1 MPHRHD
7 KYKHYFSR
15 TPPDIA
21 LTYEWKATFREL
33 RAFLSPA
40 NIRRHNRT
48 ALDPNPSLWHRLYL
62 MSFLWVFL
70 GPLALIPEDVD
81 ERTMFIDIMANDQ
94 NSIDMPREL
103 ASAQRQYEGA
113 RWHVIAATSSVLERA
128 WCLYEIAVR
137 RGAGGR
143 SQLVV
148 AGGEEGAGMAQL
160 EVCSVGA
167 WGLLKMIAARVVM
180 TFWLSIYIG
189 WAFLKVLWRIDIFKA
204 GGPGSAFASLKAVDK
219 EDDANFFSRMQTTV
233 PADKDV
239 IQSKA
244 LEVFGSEI
252 AFDATVM
259 SATVRYGGGRL
270 ELGLLLW
277 LEAGLALAMLPAH
290 AASAALSLVAAGG
303 WALGHLCLRLGG
315 RRLYTVPEDDDFIT
329 KSGMSRLG
337 GLRLHGVGYV

>member
-1 MPHRHD
+1 M
-7 KYKHYFSR
+7 
-15 TPPDIA
+15 
-21 LTYEWKATFREL
+21 
-33 RAFLSPA
+33 
-40 NIRRHNRT
+40 
-48 ALDPNPSLWHRLYL
+48 
-62 MSFLWVFL
+62 
-70 GPLALIPEDVD
+70 
-81 ERTMFIDIMANDQ
+81 
-94 NSIDMPREL
+94 
-103 ASAQRQYEGA
+103 
-113 RWHVIAATSSVLERA
+113 
-128 WCLYEIAVR
+128 
-137 RGAGGR
+137 
-143 SQLVV
+143 
-148 AGGEEGAGMAQL
+148 
-160 EVCSVGA
+160 
-167 WGLLKMIAARVVM
+167 MIAARVVLA
-180 TFWLSIYIG
+180 FLLSVYVS
-189 WAFLKVLWRIDIFKA
+189 WAFLKVLWRIDIFKNDI
-204 GGPGSAFASLKAVDK
+204 GTLDSTFASLSAVGK
-219 EDDANFFSRMQTTV
+219 KDDANFFSRMQASV